1 MGICSGYYSARIYK
15 MFKGKNLTRNTLA
28 TAMLYPSIV
37 FSIFFILNTIIMGQ
51 KTYGA
56 VPFLTLLE
64 VCSSVFREPCVCAMP
79 VMLRFLE
86 V

>member
-37 FSIFFILNTIIMGQ
+37 FTIFFVLNTIIMGQ

-64 VCSSVFREPCVCAMP
+64 VHSGVCVC
-79 VMLRFLE
+79 VCVCVLRIRHGH
-86 V
+86 